1 MSRAVADIEREILA
15 LTEEQRARLAAS
27 ILDSLPGVLV
37 DQDEGVAEAQRRD
50 AELDERPERA
60 LSIDQLDEAIRNR
73 GR

>member
-37 DQDEGVAEAQRRD
+37 DQDDGVAEAQRRD
-50 AELDERPERA
+50 AELDEHPERA

-73 GR
+73 AR